1 MPTTFDALANE
12 ALSLPQTER
21 AKLAQVL
28 LHSLDRDTEED
39 PVEVEKAWLD
49 EIERRMKDVRA
60 GHFSGRAAEEVFAE
74 LRAKHG

>member
-1 MPTTFDALANE
+1 MPTTFDALAGE
-12 ALSLPQTER
+12 ALNLPTNER

-28 LHSLDRDTEED
+28 LHSLDHDAEEN
-39 PVEVEKAWLD
+39 PAEVEKAWLD

-60 GHFSGRAAEEVFAE
+60 GNVSGRPAEEVFAE

>member
-1 MPTTFDALANE
+1 MPTTFDALASE
-12 ALSLPQTER
+12 ALNLPTTER

-28 LHSLDRDTEED
+28 LHSLDQDAEED

-60 GHFSGRAAEEVFAE
+60 GNVSGRPAEEVFAE